1 MNAKKKL
8 ILILEDIS
16 TYSLAL
22 KKLLKNEECS
32 IVIKTTQSEARV
44 FLKESQPDLIFCDG
58 EAPDGTFIH
67 AVPPHLWGK
76 VVAISGSPGYNDLMR
91 IKGAAA
97 LVPKMGDRYELWA
110 EKAVAKGRALLS

>member
-1 MNAKKKL
+1 MKVKKKL
-8 ILILEDIS
+8 VLILEDIA
-16 TYSLAL
+16 TYSVAL
-22 KKLLKNEECS
+22 KKLLKQEECA
-32 IVIKTTQSEARV
+32 IVVKTTQSDARAYLKEAR
-44 FLKESQPDLIFCDG
+44 PDLIFCDG

-110 EKAVAKGRALLS
+110 EKAVAKGKALL

>member
-1 MNAKKKL
+1 MKKKL
-8 ILILEDIS
+8 VLILEDIS

-22 KKLLKNEECS
+22 KKLLRNEECA
-32 IVIKTTQSEARV
+32 IVVKTTQSEARAY
-44 FLKESQPDLIFCDG
+44 LKNSQPDLIFCDG

-67 AVPPHLWGK
+67 AVPPHLWAK

-110 EKAVAKGRALLS
+110 EKAVAKGKSLLQ

>member
-1 MNAKKKL
+1 MKKKKL
-8 ILILEDIS
+8 VLILEDIS

-22 KKLLKNEECS
+22 KKLLKNDEYA
-32 IVIKTTQSEARV
+32 IVVKKTQSEARV
-44 FLKESQPDLIFCDG
+44 YLKESQPDLIFCDG

-67 AVPPHLWGK
+67 AIPTHLWAK
-76 VVAISGSPGYNDLMR
+76 VVAISGSPGYNETMR

-110 EKAVAKGRALLS
+110 RKAVAKGKVLLE

>member
-1 MNAKKKL
+1 MTRKKKL
-8 ILILEDIS
+8 VLILEDIA
-16 TYSLAL
+16 TYSVAL
-22 KKLLKNEECS
+22 KKVLKGEECA
-32 IVIKTTQSEARV
+32 IVVKTTQSEARKY
-44 FLKESQPDLIFCDG
+44 LKTWQPDLIFCDG

-67 AVPPHLWGK
+67 AVPPHLWTK

-110 EKAVAKGRALLS
+110 AKAVAKGKVLLS